1 MSDTATATT
10 EAKTNAT
17 KVKKSKINV
26 TIPVSI
32 EYGKNE
38 KGAYTAKVLGLKG
51 KDGKDL
57 YYTNKDKGV
66 LKEKA
71 EKGAASAAKYY
82 FESTVCTGGTCS
94 G

>member
-1 MSDTATATT
+1 MSDTATT
-10 EAKTNAT
+10 EAKTNVT
-17 KVKKSKINV
+17 KVKKAKINV

-51 KDGKDL
+51 KDGQDL
-57 YYTNKDKGV
+57 YYTNKDKSV

-82 FESTVCTGGTCS
+82 FESTINCTGSCS